1 MNIVSRTRRRGML
14 ALPLCLLAMLS
25 MGEAQTKKSED
36 VLGMFGGK
44 ETSAALGV
52 RQPNGP
58 ALESTIAPES
68 YFVGPSDVL
77 AVNIWVSPP
86 ITLLLTVTPE
96 GTLIIPSVGE
106 IRVSDMTLAAARK
119 KVYTEVR
126 KRFSFG
132 EATIT
137 LVTPRDV
144 VVTVQGRVL
153 NQGSYTLPAYKRI
166 DKAVEEANV
175 PRMGQLPSDA
185 QAIRPYMST
194 RKIIVR
200 HKDGTFSRV
209 DLNQFTVT
217 KDDRWN
223 PYLREGDLI
232 IVPPFD
238 YTRNVIGVYGQVNV
252 PGRIE
257 YADGDS
263 VKTALRMAYG
273 FTSLARPD
281 SVEFT
286 RMDANGEIVV
296 RKTLDG
302 EAILAGTVPDFPL
315 QPGDRLV
322 VAGRVDRRGDYTVV
336 VAGQVKNPGTY
347 PITRSSTRLS
357 EIIRTAGGFAEDAS
371 LIAAQ
376 LVHKSV
382 ALDDIQTE
390 RLVSLRGGAPPED
403 SAYYYLETELRMRKE
418 TVTTDFVRLFSEG
431 DSTQDVILRDGD
443 AIIVPLRK
451 QTIYVFGQV
460 VNPGHVPYL
469 AGQGVEYYLGKAGGL
484 TDRAREDDLKI
495 VKARTQQWLA
505 PEDTKI
511 EEGDYVWVPMEAQ
524 LPFGY
529 YLNIVAQSAVVLTAA
544 ITVVLLIVQINK

>member
-1 MNIVSRTRRRGML
+1 VGVP
-14 ALPLCLLAMLS
+14 ALCLLAFLS
-25 MGEAQTKKSED
+25 TGEAQTRKSEPLLD
-36 VLGMFGGK
+36 MFGEK
-44 ETSAALGV
+44 ESSASLKI
-52 RQPNGP
+52 RQPDGP
-58 ALESTIAPES
+58 ALESTIAPGS

-77 AVNIWVSPP
+77 AVNIWVSPAV
-86 ITLLLTVTPE
+86 TLLLTVTPE

-106 IRVSDMTLAAARK
+106 IRVSDMTLADARK
-119 KVYTEVR
+119 KVYAEVR
-126 KRFSFG
+126 KRYSFG
-132 EATIT
+132 EVSVT

-175 PRMGQLPSDA
+175 PRMGQLPGDA
-185 QAIRPYMST
+185 QAIRQYMST

-200 HKDGTFSRV
+200 HKDGTLSRV

-217 KDDRWN
+217 RDDRWN

-232 IVPPFD
+232 VVPPYD
-238 YTRNVIGVYGQVNV
+238 YSRNVIGVYGQVNV

-286 RMDANGEIVV
+286 RMDADGEITT
-296 RKTLDG
+296 RTMLNG
-302 EAILAGTVPDFPL
+302 EAILAGTAPDFPL
-315 QPGDRLV
+315 QPGDRLM
-322 VAGRVDRRGDYTVV
+322 VAGQMDRRGDYTVV

-347 PITRSSTRLS
+347 PITRNSTPLS
-357 EIIRTAGGFAEDAS
+357 EVIRAAGGFTEDAS

-382 ALDDIQTE
+382 ALEDITTE

-418 TVTTDFVRLFSEG
+418 TVTTDFHRLFVEG

-469 AGQGVEYYLGKAGGL
+469 AGQGVEYYIGKAGGL
-484 TDRAREDDLKI
+484 TDRAREDDLKV
-495 VKARTQQWLA
+495 VKSRTQQWLA
-505 PEDTKI
+505 PEDTRI

-524 LPFGY
+524 QPFGY

-544 ITVVLLIVQINK
+544 FTAVLLITQINK

>member
-1 MNIVSRTRRRGML
+1 
-14 ALPLCLLAMLS
+14 
-25 MGEAQTKKSED
+25 
-36 VLGMFGGK
+36 
-44 ETSAALGV
+44 
-52 RQPNGP
+52 
-58 ALESTIAPES
+58 
-68 YFVGPSDVL
+68 
-77 AVNIWVSPP
+77 
-86 ITLLLTVTPE
+86 
-96 GTLIIPSVGE
+96 LII
-106 IRVSDMTLAAARK
+106 I
-119 KVYTEVR
+119 
-126 KRFSFG
+126 
-132 EATIT
+132 
-137 LVTPRDV
+137 
-144 VVTVQGRVL
+144 
-153 NQGSYTLPAYKRI
+153 
-166 DKAVEEANV
+166 
-175 PRMGQLPSDA
+175 
-185 QAIRPYMST
+185 
-194 RKIIVR
+194 
-200 HKDGTFSRV
+200 
-209 DLNQFTVT
+209 
-217 KDDRWN
+217 
-223 PYLREGDLI
+223 
-232 IVPPFD
+232 PPFD
-238 YTRNVIGVYGQVNV
+238 NSRNVIGVYGQVNV

-286 RMDANGEIVV
+286 RMDSEGEIVM
-296 RKTLDG
+296 RRILNG
-302 EAILAGTVPDFPL
+302 EAILAGTAPDFPL

-322 VAGRVDRRGDYTVV
+322 VGGRVDRRGDYTVV

-347 PITRSSTRLS
+347 PITRNSTRLS

-371 LIAAQ
+371 LIASQ

-403 SAYYYLETELRMRKE
+403 SAYYYLETELRMKKE
-418 TVTTDFVRLFSEG
+418 TVTTDFFRLFMEG

-469 AGQGVEYYLGKAGGL
+469 TGQAVEYYLGKAGGL
-484 TDRAREDDLKI
+484 TDRAREGDLKI
-495 VKARTQQWLA
+495 VKARTQQWLT

>member
-1 MNIVSRTRRRGML
+1 MP
-14 ALPLCLLAMLS
+14 ALCLLAFLS
-25 MGEAQTKKSED
+25 SGAAQTRKSEPLLD
-36 VLGMFGGK
+36 MFESK
-44 ETSAALGV
+44 ESSAALRV
-52 RQPNGP
+52 HQPTGP
-58 ALESTIAPES
+58 ALESTIAPGS

-86 ITLLLTVTPE
+86 VTLLLTVTPE

-106 IRVSDMTLAAARK
+106 IRVSDMTLADARK
-119 KVYTEVR
+119 KVYAEVR
-126 KRFSFG
+126 KRYSFG
-132 EATIT
+132 EVSVT

-144 VVTVQGRVL
+144 VITVQGRVL
-153 NQGSYTLPAYKRI
+153 NQGSFTLPAYKRI
-166 DKAVEEANV
+166 DKAVEQANV
-175 PRMGQLPSDA
+175 PRTGQLPGDA
-185 QAIRPYMST
+185 LAIRPYMST

-200 HKDGTFSRV
+200 HKDGTISRV

-223 PYLREGDLI
+223 PYLREGDLV
-232 IVPPFD
+232 IVPPLD

-257 YADGDS
+257 YAEGDS

-286 RMDANGEIVV
+286 RMDANGEIIV
-296 RKTLDG
+296 RTILNG
-302 EAILAGTVPDFPL
+302 EAVLAGTAPDFPL
-315 QPGDRLV
+315 QPGDRLMV
-322 VAGRVDRRGDYTVV
+322 PGRVDRRGDYTVV

-347 PITRSSTRLS
+347 PITRNSTRLS
-357 EIIRTAGGFAEDAS
+357 EMIRAAGGFTEDAS
-371 LIAAQ
+371 LISAQ

-382 ALDDIQTE
+382 ALDDITTE

-418 TVTTDFVRLFSEG
+418 TVTTDFHRLFVEG

-469 AGQGVEYYLGKAGGL
+469 AGQGVEYYLQKAGGL

-505 PEDTKI
+505 PEDTRI

-524 LPFGY
+524 QPFGY
-529 YLNIVAQSAVVLTAA
+529 YLNIVAQAAVVLTAA
-544 ITVVLLIVQINK
+544 FTAVLLITQINK

>member
-1 MNIVSRTRRRGML
+1 MSIASRIRQRGAGMF
-14 ALPLCLLAMLS
+14 ALCLLALLS
-25 MGEAQTKKSED
+25 TGEAQTRRAEPLLD
-36 VLGMFGGK
+36 MFEAK
-44 ETSAALGV
+44 ESSAALRV
-52 RQPNGP
+52 HQPTGP
-58 ALESTIAPES
+58 ALESTIAPGS
-68 YFVGPSDVL
+68 YYVGPSDVL

-86 ITLLLTVTPE
+86 VTLILTVTPE

-106 IRVSDMTLAAARK
+106 LRVSDMTLADARK
-119 KVYTEVR
+119 KVYAEVR
-126 KRFSFG
+126 KRYSFG
-132 EATIT
+132 EVSVT

-166 DKAVEEANV
+166 DKAVEVANL
-175 PRMGQLPSDA
+175 PRTGQLPTDA

-194 RKIIVR
+194 RKIVVR

-209 DLNQFTVT
+209 DLHQFTVT

-257 YADGDS
+257 YVEGDS

-286 RMDANGEIVV
+286 RMDADGEIVV
-296 RKTLDG
+296 RKILNG
-302 EAILAGTVPDFPL
+302 EAMLAGTAPDFPL
-315 QPGDRLV
+315 QPGDRFV
-322 VAGRVDRRGDYTVV
+322 VPGRVDRRGDYTVV

-347 PITRSSTRLS
+347 PITRNSTRLS
-357 EIIRTAGGFAEDAS
+357 EMIRAAGGFTEDAS
-371 LIAAQ
+371 LISAQ

-418 TVTTDFVRLFSEG
+418 TVTTDFFRLFVEG

-460 VNPGHVPYL
+460 VNPGHVPFL

-484 TDRAREDDLKI
+484 TDRAREGDLKI

-505 PEDTKI
+505 PEDTRI
-511 EEGDYVWVPMEAQ
+511 EEGDYVWVPMESQ
-524 LPFGY
+524 QPFGY
-529 YLNIVAQSAVVLTAA
+529 YLNIVAQAAVVLTAA
-544 ITVVLLIVQINK
+544 FTAVLLITQINK